1 MAGLLDNT
9 YLGSIFDDWKK
20 SLQNVDFRPKDDFS
34 GMDSDFDASR
44 GAAIEAS
51 LQNRKEGSPFLKNP
65 PFSTTM
71 FPPGS
76 GGIVLGDK
84 AYKVIP
90 DKAMDKKGIKQSGVQ
105 TIFPAGT
112 NVGTSKKV
120 KQDNKGNIVPVQ
132 KEDASKTPT
141 AYKDRIMTG
150 GQGTQ
155 EAELGFM
162 QRLASMTGVDFDKAA
177 ATWKDKGGFE
187 GLMSNPAF
195 TMGLAFMAAGAE
207 GKSIGQ
213 SSFNSILKAGGIS
226 QQYKKIIADRKQAP
240 IQATA
245 ADIAET
251 KNLLSKVGISEGNW
265 FENFGS
271 RIKNFMGLGGS
282 KNPGLAFDAA
292 VEEIALQYQ
301 IAVRDKQNELKAAGK
316 SQVLRI
322 DDKLKI
328 MEELIASGK
337 IQKSESLLSK
347 LGLTDATIS
356 KNIAGNKEHGG
367 PVKANKAYIVGEAGP
382 EVVIP
387 KSDGNVL
394 TTDDS
399 QIFAMLL
406 AANPQLQKVSKQRAE
421 KILRARFPE
430 YFEG

>member
-1 MAGLLDNT
+1 MGLLFENT

-34 GMDSDFDASR
+34 GMDSDTSPAL
-44 GAAIEAS
+44 GQAVKAS
-51 LQNRKEGSPFLKNP
+51 LTDRAGGSPLTQP
-65 PFSTTM
+65 GGAM
-71 FPPGS
+71 FP
-76 GGIVLGDK
+76 
-84 AYKVIP
+84 
-90 DKAMDKKGIKQSGVQ
+90 
-105 TIFPAGT
+105 T
-112 NVGTSKKV
+112 
-120 KQDNKGNIVPVQ
+120 NIVPQNQGQLKVGGKTFNLPQSMLTPEAIKNQ
-132 KEDASKTPT
+132 KKAIAEQKSKTPT
-141 AYKDRIMTG
+141 LKQDPAYQDRIMTG
-150 GQGTQ
+150 GKSTTSCTK
-155 EAELGFM
+155 GFV
-162 QRLASMTGVDFDKAA
+162 QDLANFLNIDYDKAVN
-177 ATWKDKGGFE
+177 TWKDKGGFE
-187 GLMSNPAF
+187 ALMSNPAF

-213 SSFNSILKAGGIS
+213 SSLNSILKAGGIS

-251 KNLLSKVGISEGNW
+251 KDLLSKVGISEGNW
-265 FENFGS
+265 FENAS
-271 RIKNFMGLGGS
+271 SKIKNFMGLGGS

-301 IAVRDKQNELKAAGK
+301 IAVRDKQNQLKAAGK

-328 MEELIASGK
+328 MEDLIASGK
-337 IQKSESLLSK
+337 IVKDESFFSRI
-347 LGLTDATIS
+347 GLTDATIS
-356 KNIAGNKEHGG
+356 KPIAGNRKHGG
-367 PVKANKAYIVGEAGP
+367 PVHANKAYVVGEAGP